1 MGEGITHIVSSANAP
16 WCGWTM
22 LVLLIT
28 AVLAELFQPGVVTQ
42 AKSSLMAQNDRTYK
56 ESPVNFL
63 GQLMITLFRIGVI
76 AMSLYLCCRPTGRF
90 SFAGFGVISA
100 IVLAVFLVKML
111 SNIWVDR
118 TFGISRRFGDPY
130 EHYGNIATLLT
141 LVLYPT
147 VLVLMRVGNPIANRW
162 VVGLM
167 ALLFIG
173 VWLYRSIRQ
182 FMTSIVQIP
191 YLLLYICTME
201 VLPIAILYISSD
213 QIVTIL

>member
-1 MGEGITHIVSSANAP
+1 
-16 WCGWTM
+16 M

-111 SNIWVDR
+111 SNIWVD
-118 TFGISRRFGDPY
+118 
-130 EHYGNIATLLT
+130 LLM
-141 LVLYPT
+141 LCQ
-147 VLVLMRVGNPIANRW
+147 G
-162 VVGLM
+162 
-167 ALLFIG
+167 F
-173 VWLYRSIRQ
+173 
-182 FMTSIVQIP
+182 
-191 YLLLYICTME
+191 
-201 VLPIAILYISSD
+201 
-213 QIVTIL
+213 